1 MMPSFFRATHAL
13 HIQSC
18 AENTKLGDNN
28 RNKKQMDFQSSQE
41 NLPGLRFIEV
51 LRIHPKNNL
60 KSDGSLK
67 IWDMLGL
74 LCGVLCKEMS
84 NKDQ

>member
-1 MMPSFFRATHAL
+1 MPCTSNPA
-13 HIQSC
+13 C

-51 LRIHPKNNL
+51 LRIHTKNNL